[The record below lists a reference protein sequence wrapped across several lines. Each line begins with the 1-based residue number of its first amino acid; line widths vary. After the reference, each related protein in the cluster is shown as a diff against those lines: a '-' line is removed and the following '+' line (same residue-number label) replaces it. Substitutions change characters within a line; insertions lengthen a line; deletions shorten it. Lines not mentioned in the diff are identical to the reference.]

1 MKSQQQDNQHVSTE
15 PQRRALEAMSAD
27 LVRKLNLMVA
37 EQEARARDFAAHQHS
52 LSSLPIQTQPQVQRF
67 EQPKQNKRKYA
78 QHTPPPPVA
87 PSPAYTQQPLHTPD
101 YSDYLP
107 PVPKST
113 SPQYKQP
120 TIIKGKK
127 KKEDEGIS
135 ATSIIV
141 ILLIVFFIMSKSCS

>member
-1 MKSQQQDNQHVSTE
+1 MKHQPPDNRHVTTE

-37 EQEARARDFAAHQHS
+37 EQEARARNFAAHQHS
-52 LSSLPIQTQPQVQRF
+52 LSSLPIQTQPQVQNF
-67 EQPKQNKRKYA
+67 EQPKQKKRKYA
-78 QHTPPPPVA
+78 QQTPPPPAA
-87 PSPAYTQQPLHTPD
+87 PSPAYTQQPTYTPN

-113 SPQYKQP
+113 SHQYKQP

-135 ATSIIV
+135 ATAIIV
-141 ILLIVFFIMSKSCS
+141 ILLVVFFIMSKSCS